1 MADKKELTI
10 EESFNK
16 LQKILDKMEDD
27 ETGLEE
33 SFKLYEEGIGLVK
46 KVSESID
53 KVEKRIKI
61 LSEEE

>member
-10 EESFNK
+10 EESFSK
-16 LQKILDKMEDD
+16 LEEILDKMEDD

>member
-10 EESFNK
+10 EESFSK
-16 LQKILDKMEDD
+16 LQEILDKMEDD

>member
-10 EESFNK
+10 EESFSK
-16 LQKILDKMEDD
+16 LEEILGKMEDD

>member
-10 EESFNK
+10 EESFSK
-16 LQKILDKMEDD
+16 LGEILDKMEDD

-33 SFKLYEEGIGLVK
+33 NFKLYEEGIGLVK

>member
-10 EESFNK
+10 EESFSK
-16 LQKILDKMEDD
+16 LEEILGKMEDD

-53 KVEKRIKI
+53 
-61 LSEEE
+61 

>member
-10 EESFNK
+10 EESFSK
-16 LQKILDKMEDD
+16 LEEILGKMEDD

-46 KVSESID
+46 KVSENID

>member
-10 EESFNK
+10 EESFSK
-16 LQKILDKMEDD
+16 LGEILDKMEDD

>member
-10 EESFNK
+10 VESFSK
-16 LQKILDKMEDD
+16 LEEILGKMEDD

-46 KVSESID
+46 KVSENID

>member
-16 LQKILDKMEDD
+16 LQEILDKMEDD
-27 ETGLEE
+27 ETELEE

>member
-16 LQKILDKMEDD
+16 LQEILDKMEDD

>member
-10 EESFNK
+10 EESFSK
-16 LQKILDKMEDD
+16 LEEILGKMEDD

-33 SFKLYEEGIGLVK
+33 SFKLDEEGIGLVK
-46 KVSESID
+46 KVSENIE